1 MSSWSTSIDF
11 KQVNDTFGHPAGDE
25 LLRQVAERLK
35 GTLRET
41 DVLARLGG
49 DEFAIVQVN
58 DLTHGDAAETLAA
71 RIIGLVSEPFCV
83 DGKVVSIGAS
93 IGIALAPQHGMNAS
107 DLLKMADLALYHA
120 KYMGRNRYAIF
131 EPALA
136 QAAAEKHILENELR
150 QALTDNEFEVH
161 FQPIV
166 DTKSLTMCSAEA
178 LIRWRHP
185 TKGLI
190 FPDQFIPFAEESG
203 AIINIGEWM
212 IEAACKEA
220 VKWPSSVKVAVN
232 LSAVQL
238 RSPTLLDF
246 VMCVLV
252 ETGLPPER
260 LELEVTET
268 ALIEH
273 EAECLVLLKR
283 FKNLGITVVLDDF
296 GTGYSSLSQL
306 TMFPFDKIKIDRSF
320 TKNMTHRADCA
331 AIISAVLALAHSLD
345 IQTTAEG
352 VEKEEQLRILRLAG
366 VSSIQGFFIQRPCPA
381 SELTFDTFLVSGVA
395 NNAA

>member
-1 MSSWSTSIDF
+1 M
-11 KQVNDTFGHPAGDE
+11 
-25 LLRQVAERLK
+25 AERLK

-71 RIIGLVSEPFCV
+71 RIIGLVSEPFSV

-93 IGIALAPQHGMNAS
+93 IGIAIAPQHGMNAS

-120 KYMGRNRYAIF
+120 KYLGRNRYAIF

-136 QAAAEKHILENELR
+136 QAAAEKHLLENELR
-150 QALTDNEFEVH
+150 QALTENQFEVH

-166 DTKSLTMCSAEA
+166 DTKTLTMCSAEA

-238 RSPTLLDF
+238 RSPTILDY

-306 TMFPFDKIKIDRSF
+306 TMFPFDKIKIDKSF

-381 SELTFDTFLVSGVA
+381 SELTFGTSLVSGVA
-395 NNAA
+395 DNAA